1 MAKIKVTKQKSAIN
15 RTKRQKLTLLA
26 LGLKKIGQ
34 TIEHDATPNILGMVN
49 KVKHLV
55 SVEEMN
61 QIAVNS
67 IYKVKQFIRSDL
79 KKNRNKQIKQNNKIQ

>member
-15 RTKRQKLTLLA
+15 RTKRQKLTLEA

-34 TIEHDATPNILGMVN
+34 TVEHDASPSIIGMVN

-55 SVEEMN
+55 SVQE
-61 QIAVNS
+61 A
-67 IYKVKQFIRSDL
+67 
-79 KKNRNKQIKQNNKIQ
+79 